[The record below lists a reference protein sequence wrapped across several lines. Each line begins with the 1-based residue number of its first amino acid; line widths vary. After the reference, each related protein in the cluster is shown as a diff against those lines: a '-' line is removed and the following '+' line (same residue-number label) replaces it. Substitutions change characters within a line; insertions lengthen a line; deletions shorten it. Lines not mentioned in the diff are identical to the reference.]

1 MSAFAGKQTLVND
14 CSILRAEGDECYQR
28 HSSEGVFIYDRSTLA
43 LTGEILEGGN
53 TMTTEGEYKVTVYL
67 IHGEPIKFK
76 ASLTKAEKMDKGK
89 DIGEGLSRTSM
100 GVEIEGKLLIIPY
113 SNIKYLEIDPSP
125 PKLPLFITQRAI
137 SID

>member
-1 MSAFAGKQTLVND
+1 
-14 CSILRAEGDECYQR
+14 
-28 HSSEGVFIYDRSTLA
+28 
-43 LTGEILEGGN
+43 
-53 TMTTEGEYKVTVYL
+53 MTTEGEYKVTVYL

-113 SNIKYLEIDPSP
+113 SNIKYIEIDPSP